1 MKTIIILSLLLIGYS
16 CKTHSEKL
24 EATQNNSTK
33 IDTDTT
39 IDPKT
44 GRAIKLNGFLIL
56 TEENIGQI
64 KINLD
69 STIHIYPNP
78 NIISEHIDTIN
89 KFTTYWAL
97 FIQGNRSFI
106 MKKIE
111 AKMEL
116 YEGASGAL
124 FYRFYTNSEKPIY
137 IFEGIHYDHEFILR
151 GEYPQK
157 YPLRP
162 GDLFLMSTLEENSV
176 LYVTGSVKKGNF
188 NQFEGP
194 FDRITDFNLIL
205 QTKIADSLTESIIFK
220 KDTMSIMSDRYEIN
234 FGVDWIG
241 DLDLDGKMDMV
252 LNYSNHHAS
261 FEYRLYL
268 SSINDIVNF
277 EDYCAKYTYSD

>member
-1 MKTIIILSLLLIGYS
+1 MKTIIILSLLLICYS
-16 CKTHSEKL
+16 CNTHSEKI

-44 GRAIKLNGFLIL
+44 GRAIKLNGFIIL

-97 FIQGNRSFI
+97 FIRENRSFI
-106 MKKIE
+106 MEKIE
-111 AKMEL
+111 AKMEM

-124 FYRFYTNSEKPIY
+124 FHRFYTNSEKPIY
-137 IFEGIHYDHEFILR
+137 IFDGIHYDHEFILS

-162 GDLFLMSTLEENSV
+162 GDLFLMSTLEESAA

-188 NQFEGP
+188 NQFGRP

-234 FGVDWIG
+234 IGVDWIG

-261 FEYRLYL
+261 LEYRLYF
-268 SSINDIVNF
+268 SSINDIANF